1 MPVHD
6 HFGGDSHAEAFRKI
20 EPLLDSEPT
29 VTYRK
34 LRDMMLKAEFRRE
47 ESAALPSPWR
57 EFCLASLA
65 WAGNRDLEA
74 LKLLDAGSKAGP
86 RYYWMRYYIA
96 EILLRRMDLYDL
108 ARVEIQG
115 VVTRCPW
122 LWEARCLWTEILMAL
137 GHPDPLK
144 TVRGIKVPEQSY
156 ASFLAW
162 RGALELWWGEYALA
176 VKDLDISASMD
187 NPDALCWRGG
197 ALCKLGRLKE
207 ARRDLDRLLALDPH
221 DPEGLVWSG
230 EVNRLLGRYPEA
242 LKNLADVIAISGDK
256 PWARVNRALIH
267 LHRKDLMAAYRDFAR
282 LYLDEHQIAQI
293 TESPFTASKLRKL
306 LESALES
313 ARGCRRSDPHLNT
326 GWMKAAGIAVP
337 AKPAPGSPLLYWART
352 KEISAPPYWPDV
364 GAITEAHVLAA
375 FGAKP
380 G

>member
-6 HFGGDSHAEAFRKI
+6 HFGGDSYTDAFRKL

-47 ESAALPSPWR
+47 ESEALASPWR
-57 EFCLASLA
+57 EFCLASLE
-65 WAGNRDLEA
+65 WAAGRDLEA
-74 LKLLDAGSKAGP
+74 LKLLDKGSKVSP

-108 ARVEIQG
+108 ARLEIQH
-115 VVTRCPW
+115 VVIKCPW
-122 LWEARCLWTEILMAL
+122 LWEARCLWTEILMGL
-137 GHPDPLK
+137 GHADPLK
-144 TVRGIKVPEQSY
+144 VVRGIKVPEQSH

-176 VKDLDISASMD
+176 VKDLDIAASMD

-197 ALCKLGRLKE
+197 ALCKLGKLQESK
-207 ARRDLDRLLALDPH
+207 RDLDKLLDIDPH
-221 DPEGLVWSG
+221 DPEGLVWRG
-230 EVNRLLGRYPEA
+230 EVNRLLGRRKEA
-242 LKNLADVIAISGDK
+242 LKDLADVIAISGDK

-267 LHRKDLMAAYRDFAR
+267 LQDKDLMAAYRDFAN
-282 LYLDEHQIAQI
+282 LYLDEHQKSQI
-293 TESPFTASKLRKL
+293 KESPFTAAKLKAL

-326 GWMKAAGIAVP
+326 GWMKAAGIDVP
-337 AKPAPGSPLLYWART
+337 SKRAPGSPLLYWARA
-352 KEISAPPYWPDV
+352 KEIAAPAHWPNV
-364 GAITEAHVLAA
+364 GAITEERVLAA
-375 FGAKP
+375 FAAQGK
-380 G
+380 